1 MAPQAEEPTLVEGTP
16 ESLPSDVVI
25 KEEQTE
31 EKTDAESEEDSKE
44 ETPEGEVV
52 TEDQVTTKNAFDFST
67 MCCGGLPTVFSK
79 DDEPNEE
86 QVQAEKATKIQ
97 AVFRAKQARATTEQ
111 LKAEREA
118 AKEKALKEAAA
129 PSKKPTFME
138 KVKALFGG
146 CKKADA
152 AVVQ

>member
-1 MAPQAEEPTLVEGTP
+1 MAPQAEEPTMVEGTP
-16 ESLPSDVVI
+16 ESLPSDVVV

-31 EKTDAESEEDSKE
+31 EKTDAESEEDSNE

-52 TEDQVTTKNAFDFST
+52 TEDQVTTKNGFDFST

-97 AVFRAKQARATTEQ
+97 AAFRAKQARATTEQ
-111 LKAEREA
+111 LKVEREA
-118 AKEKALKEAAA
+118 EKEKALKEAA
-129 PSKKPTFME
+129 PLKKRTLME